1 MKNKFLILSL
11 LLFSVFLIPGN
22 VFADSIK
29 VQFEDYSLNFTEEER
44 KKAIDS
50 ILSDTVLNNYSKDNY
65 YYTILYTASYKNII
79 INSVD
84 DELQKRSTY
93 ILLITPKAW
102 NNGRSLLINSSN
114 RFDISASN
122 AYYFDSD
129 FINLGEYT
137 GSIYHYLDISKNTDN
152 YSVSFPLLYT
162 SSDIIYN
169 DSGYNFD
176 YYNGDI
182 LIFSLLN
189 RENFLEKYKKY
200 TPPPK
205 YTINSIH
212 KISTIILGEDIP
224 EEFSFVYLI
233 TDYLL
238 LLSFVIVVISPFVLI
253 VRILR
258 WS

>member
-44 KKAIDS
+44 QKAIDT
-50 ILSDTVLNNYSKDNY
+50 ILSDTILNNYSKDNY
-65 YYTILYTASYKNII
+65 YYTILYTASYKDIT

-93 ILLITPKAW
+93 ILLISPKSW
-102 NNGRSLLINSSN
+102 SNGRSLLINSSK
-114 RFDISASN
+114 RFDISASD

-129 FINLGEYT
+129 FINLGEHT

-152 YSVSFPLLYT
+152 YSISFPLLYT

-169 DSGYNFD
+169 GSGYDFD
-176 YYNGDI
+176 YYNGDT
-182 LIFSLLN
+182 LIFSLLK
-189 RENFLEKYKKY
+189 RENYLEKYNKY
-200 TPPPK
+200 TPPIK

-224 EEFSFVYLI
+224 EKFSFIYLI

-238 LLSFVIVVISPFVLI
+238 LLAFVIVVISPFVLI

>member
-1 MKNKFLILSL
+1 MKNKILILSL

-44 KKAIDS
+44 QKAIDS
-50 ILSDTVLNNYSKDNY
+50 ILSDTVLNNYSKDDY
-65 YYTILYTASYKNII
+65 YYTILYTASYKNIT
-79 INSVD
+79 INSAD

-93 ILLITPKAW
+93 ILLISPKGF
-102 NNGRSLLINSSN
+102 NNGRPLAINSYK
-114 RFDISASN
+114 RFDIAASN
-122 AYYFDSD
+122 AYYFDYD
-129 FINLGEYT
+129 YNNLGEHT
-137 GSIYHYLDISKNTDN
+137 GSIYHYLDISNGADG
-152 YSVSFPLLYT
+152 YSISFPLLYT
-162 SSDIIYN
+162 SSDTIYN
-169 DSGYNFD
+169 SSGNDFD
-176 YYNGDI
+176 YYNGDT
-182 LIFSLLN
+182 LIFSLLK
-189 RENFLEKYKKY
+189 RENYLEKYQKY
-200 TPPPK
+200 TPSTK

-224 EEFSFVYLI
+224 EKFSFIYLI

-238 LLSFVIVVISPFVLI
+238 LLAFVIVVISPFVLI

>member
-44 KKAIDS
+44 QKAIDT
-50 ILSDTVLNNYSKDNY
+50 ILSDTILNNYSKDNY
-65 YYTILYTASYKNII
+65 YYTILYTASYKDIT

-93 ILLITPKAW
+93 ILLISPKTW
-102 NNGRSLLINSSN
+102 SNGRSLLINSSK

-129 FINLGEYT
+129 FINLGEHT
-137 GSIYHYLDISKNTDN
+137 GSIYHYLDISKSADN
-152 YSVSFPLLYT
+152 YSISFPLLYT
-162 SSDIIYN
+162 SSNIIYN
-169 DSGYNFD
+169 GSGYDFD
-176 YYNGDI
+176 YYNGDT
-182 LIFSLLN
+182 LIFSLLK
-189 RENFLEKYKKY
+189 RENYLEKYKKY

-238 LLSFVIVVISPFVLI
+238 LLAFVIVVISPFVLI